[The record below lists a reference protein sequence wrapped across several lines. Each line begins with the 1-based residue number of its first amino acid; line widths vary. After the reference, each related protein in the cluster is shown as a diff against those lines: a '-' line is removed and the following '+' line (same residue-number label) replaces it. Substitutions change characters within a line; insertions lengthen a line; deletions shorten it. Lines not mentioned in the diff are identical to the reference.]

1 MADGFNRLIHNAIM
15 GKFEADIRSG
25 QLELCRHRCKLS
37 GLLPNL
43 AHELFE
49 LGFID
54 AGGSPDIQEAL
65 LFLPRTERGRD
76 AIHLGELQRLALVV
90 NWKQQRKLWQTLL
103 AKKGLT
109 GPLTCPGERAAGERP
124 TC

>member
-54 AGGSPDIQEAL
+54 AGGSPI
-65 LFLPRTERGRD
+65 RD
-76 AIHLGELQRLALVV
+76 AELRPVNEMIALACLHPRGSCYRGTV
-90 NWKQQRKLWQTLL
+90 
-103 AKKGLT
+103 
-109 GPLTCPGERAAGERP
+109 CMS
-124 TC
+124 